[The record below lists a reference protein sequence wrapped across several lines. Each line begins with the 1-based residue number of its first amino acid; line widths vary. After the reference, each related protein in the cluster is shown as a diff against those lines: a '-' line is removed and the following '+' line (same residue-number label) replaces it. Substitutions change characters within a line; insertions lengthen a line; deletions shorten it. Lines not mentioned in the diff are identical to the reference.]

1 MIHSMTGF
9 GRSEYSDPKR
19 NITVEIRSVN
29 HRYLDLTVKMSRR
42 YSFCEEKIKQ
52 AVKEKISRGKV
63 EVSVMVENI
72 SDGDT
77 SVSLNKPVARQF
89 YSSLTELKDEFGL
102 KGDIDLRL
110 LSSMPDVLK
119 VTPDVLDEE
128 EFTEAVL
135 VPVRGAVSGLEE
147 MRAREG
153 AELAEDLIAKGEN
166 IRTIVNSIRER
177 SPLVVKE
184 YTDKLRSRIT
194 DLVGGSVEIPEERIL
209 TEAAIFA
216 DKSAV
221 DEEMTRLDSHLIQ
234 LRQILTGDEPTVGKK
249 LDFLVQEM
257 NREANTTG
265 SKAND
270 LAITNSVLE
279 LKSEIEKIREQVQN
293 IE

>member
-9 GRSEYSDPKR
+9 GRSEYSDDKR

-52 AVKEKISRGKV
+52 AVKERISRGKV

-72 SDGDT
+72 SEGDT
-77 SVSLNKPVARQF
+77 AVNLNKPVARQF
-89 YSSLTELKDEFGL
+89 YDSLTELKEDFGL

-119 VTPDVLDEE
+119 VTPDILDEE
-128 EFTEAVL
+128 EFTQAVL
-135 VPVRGAVSGLEE
+135 TATRGAVAGLEE
-147 MRAREG
+147 MRAKEG
-153 AELAEDLIAKGEN
+153 LKLAEDLISKGEN
-166 IRTIVNSIRER
+166 IRLIVSDIKER
-177 SPLVVKE
+177 SPMVVRE
-184 YTDKLRSRIT
+184 YTDKLRARIA
-194 DLVGGSVEIPEERIL
+194 DLVGNAVEVPEERIL

-216 DKSAV
+216 DKCAV

-234 LRQILTGDEPTVGKK
+234 LKNILTGDEPTVGKK

-270 LAITNSVLE
+270 LTITNMVLE

>member
-9 GRSEYSDPKR
+9 GRSEYSDDKR

-52 AVKEKISRGKV
+52 AVKERISRGKV

-77 SVSLNKPVARQF
+77 DVTLNKPVARR
-89 YSSLTELKDEFGL
+89 YYDSLTELKNDFEL

-119 VTPDVLDEE
+119 VSPDLPDED
-128 EFTEAVL
+128 EFTQAVL
-135 VPVRGAVSGLEE
+135 VPVRGAVTRLEE
-147 MRAREG
+147 MRAKEG
-153 AELAEDLIAKGEN
+153 SKLAEDLINKGDY
-166 IRTIVNSIRER
+166 IRTIVDSIKER

-184 YTDKLRSRIT
+184 YTEKLRAHIA
-194 DLVGGSVEIPEERIL
+194 DLIGGSTEIPEERIL

-234 LRQILTGDEPTVGKK
+234 LKNILTGDEPAVGKK

-270 LAITNSVLE
+270 LDITNMVLE

>member
-9 GRSEYSDPKR
+9 GRSEYSDSKR

-63 EVSVMVENI
+63 EVSIMVENI
-72 SDGDT
+72 SEGDT

-89 YSSLTELKDEFGL
+89 YSSLTELRDEFEL
-102 KGDIDLRL
+102 KGDIDLKL

-119 VTPDVLDEE
+119 VSPDILDEE

-135 VPVRGAVSGLEE
+135 VPVRGAVLKLEE
-147 MRAREG
+147 MRAKEG
-153 AELAEDLIAKGEN
+153 AKLAEDLIAKGEN
-166 IRTIVNSIRER
+166 IRTIVNGIKER

-184 YTDKLRSRIT
+184 YTEKLRSRIQ
-194 DLVGGSVEIPEERIL
+194 DLVGGTVEIPEERIL

-216 DKSAV
+216 DKIAV

-234 LRQILTGDEPTVGKK
+234 LKSILTGNEPTVGKK

-270 LAITNSVLE
+270 LTITNSVLE